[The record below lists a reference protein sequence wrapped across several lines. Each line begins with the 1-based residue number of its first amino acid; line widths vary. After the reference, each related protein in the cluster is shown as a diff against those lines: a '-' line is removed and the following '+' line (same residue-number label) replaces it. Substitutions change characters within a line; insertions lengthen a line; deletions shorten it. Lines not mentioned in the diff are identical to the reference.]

1 MEFLLVVIIAISLS
15 MDAFSISLAYGTL
28 KIEKNKQYII
38 SMTVGIFHFIMPL
51 IGLIVGNKIISIFKI
66 RPEILI
72 FIILVVIGIEMVYE
86 TFKKKETIKIMHK
99 LEILLFAFAVS
110 IDSFSVGI
118 TLAKINKNYLLS
130 ALMFALTSF
139 IFTLIGLKL
148 GNKIETLIGKMSTVI
163 GGIILIIIG
172 ISYII

>member
-1 MEFLLVVIIAISLS
+1 
-15 MDAFSISLAYGTL
+15 
-28 KIEKNKQYII
+28 
-38 SMTVGIFHFIMPL
+38 
-51 IGLIVGNKIISIFKI
+51 
-66 RPEILI
+66 
-72 FIILVVIGIEMVYE
+72 
-86 TFKKKETIKIMHK
+86 MHK